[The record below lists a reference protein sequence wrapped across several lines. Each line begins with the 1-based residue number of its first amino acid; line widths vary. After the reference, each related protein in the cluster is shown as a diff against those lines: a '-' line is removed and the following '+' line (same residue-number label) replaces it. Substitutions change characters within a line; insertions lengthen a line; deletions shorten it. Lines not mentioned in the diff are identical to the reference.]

1 MSSTRCPESNDL
13 APQTKLGMFRHCIS
27 PYAQKSAAGKE
38 RRRSGWEA
46 LDPNGNGI
54 VSLAELDRWIMQECE
69 VGLGKRQG
77 HEVWEYFRPSYIRA
91 FKDAKDVHMEGGDD
105 YVTKLEFRTCAAYLC
120 VYAAMTDCFL
130 LVEGGGDGLGGIKSD
145 GEVGVRDHRI
155 SLEEWRASFP
165 SFRYGYD
172 GYSFA
177 AFADLA
183 KEDSRTADSTFLEMD
198 LDGHGCVVLS
208 EWCEFI
214 KMAEIKSNSEIGAI
228 FSRPIGPTKSSTRN
242 STRQS
247 VLSHADS
254 STDAGS
260 SVGSS
265 ALVAFRK
272 IFAPYAEKTPQG
284 LSRRKLAWSRLAP
297 DGVRGVSLAQLK
309 KWVSRE
315 LQRKYTKAEG
325 RRILERLSP
334 CCELAF
340 EGAKDIDGDGDDNT
354 VEKKEFRLFAC
365 YLCIYAEMVD
375 CFLSIVKDDG
385 QNMSPEEWGAAFPR
399 FYNGTDGYNFAA
411 FADLAK
417 GGSLTAEEI
426 FAKMDTCL
434 MGSVALS
441 EWCDYLKRAE
451 IEHGTESGSALSYCK
466 N

>member
-1 MSSTRCPESNDL
+1 MSSLRCHKFKRPMS
-13 APQTKLGMFRHCIS
+13 QTKIEMFRHCIS
-27 PYAQKSAAGKE
+27 PYAEKSATGKE

-46 LDPNGNGI
+46 LDLNGNGI
-54 VSLAELDRWIMQECE
+54 VSLTELDRWIMQECV
-69 VGLGKRQG
+69 VGLGKLQG

-91 FKDAKDVHMEGGDD
+91 FNDAKNVHTGGDDD

-155 SLEEWRASFP
+155 SLEEWRTSFP

-183 KEDSRTADSTFLEMD
+183 DNDSRTADSTFLEMD
-198 LDGHGCVVLS
+198 SDGHGMIILS

-214 KMAEIKSNSEIGAI
+214 KEAEIEANSEIGAI
-228 FSRPIGPTKSSTRN
+228 FSRPIDPTKSPTN
-242 STRQS
+242 PTRQS
-247 VLSHADS
+247 VSSHADS

-260 SVGSS
+260 SVVSS

-272 IFAPYAEKTPQG
+272 LFAPYAEKTPQG
-284 LSRRKLAWSRLAP
+284 LSRRKLAWPRFSP
-297 DGVRGVSLAQLK
+297 DGVGAVSLAQLK
-309 KWVSRE
+309 KWASHE
-315 LQRKYTKAEG
+315 LQRKYTKTEG
-325 RRILERLSP
+325 RRILEHLSP

-340 EGAKDIDGDGDDNT
+340 EAAKNVDGDGDDNT

-375 CFLSIVKDDG
+375 CFLSIVEDDG
-385 QNMSPEEWGAAFPR
+385 QKMSPEEWGAAFPR
-399 FYNGTDGYNFAA
+399 FCNGTDGYNFAA

-417 GGSLTAEEI
+417 GGSLTAEKV
-426 FAKMDTCL
+426 FAKMDTCRK
-434 MGSVALS
+434 GSVALS
-441 EWCDYLKRAE
+441 EWCNYLTRAE